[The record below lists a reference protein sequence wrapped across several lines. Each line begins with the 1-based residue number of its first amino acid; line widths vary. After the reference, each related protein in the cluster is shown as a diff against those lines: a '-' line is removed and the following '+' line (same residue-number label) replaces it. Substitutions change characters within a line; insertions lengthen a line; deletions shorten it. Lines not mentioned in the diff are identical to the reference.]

1 MSVIVRLF
9 DVHRGDLFSV
19 DVGQTINLG
28 VNSIEES
35 LQGGLAC
42 LTPGVLSL
50 SDISRDLL
58 LETSGF
64 SSLDSEDLAVWVEL
78 FHSGL
83 VSQRISLCASGSSG
97 LFLGLFQDGLDGITV
112 DKSGEVSG
120 ADNFLLQSVSSLDV
134 GSGLAVTEDLFEG
147 IEGRLGPDAE
157 STQMTTWGKLSDVKS
172 VDVADIDSGDIS
184 NSSSQRFTS
193 LIDDKER
200 ASPHLVSPV
209 SHFSLSG
216 SELFIGHDSSDVV
229 PTSEGLEHGDGIS
242 GLGDLSNGVVQ
253 NQRQLGG
260 AHDSVTSG
268 QNQGSTGGGGNSRGK
283 GVSSLVEV
291 DLSVPPSPGLQRMGH
306 SSLSAHVTE
315 SGLSR
320 SVST

>member
-1 MSVIVRLF
+1 VIVRLF

-50 SDISRDLL
+50 SDISSDLL

-64 SSLDSEDLAVWVEL
+64 SSLDSEDLAVWVEF

-83 VSQRISLCASGSSG
+83 VSQGISLGASGSSW
-97 LFLGLFQDGLDGITV
+97 LFLGLLQNGLDGITV
-112 DKSGEVSG
+112 DKSVEVSS
-120 ADNFLLQSVSSLDV
+120 ADNILLESVATLDV
-134 GSGLAVTEDLFEG
+134 GSGLSVTEDLFEG
-147 IEGRLGPDAE
+147 IEGGLGPDAE
-157 STQMTTWGKLSDVKS
+157 SSQMTTWGELSDVKS
-172 VDVADIDSGDIS
+172 VDVADIDSGDVS
-184 NSSSQRFTS
+184 NSSSQRLAT
-193 LIDDKER
+193 LVDDEER
-200 ASPHLVSPV
+200 SSSHLVSPV
-209 SHFSLSG
+209 SHFSLSS
-216 SELFIGHDSSDVV
+216 SELLVGHNSSDVV
-229 PTSEGLEHGDGIS
+229 PTSEGLEHGDGVS

-253 NQRQLGG
+253 NQRQLGS

-320 SVST
+320 SVGT